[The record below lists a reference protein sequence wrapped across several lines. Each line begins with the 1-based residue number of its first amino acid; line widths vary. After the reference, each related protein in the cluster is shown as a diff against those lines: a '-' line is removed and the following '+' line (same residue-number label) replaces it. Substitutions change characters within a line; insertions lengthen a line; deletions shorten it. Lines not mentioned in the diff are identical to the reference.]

1 MAAKYSFPMNDL
13 SLRLNDAVRGAVGPA
28 QGVHAAKWERPPFLL
43 AGDVTPPIAHAID
56 DGCILLRREFWEPVP
71 PLIKSY
77 FRNRTCPPF
86 RGDDSS
92 MQLHLQRLSPD
103 FHAAYL
109 PQDIHRAPF
118 VW

>member
-1 MAAKYSFPMNDL
+1 MTLSGKLSVLRRGCMPQKGG
-13 SLRLNDAVRGAVGPA
+13 SLR
-28 QGVHAAKWERPPFLL
+28 FL
-43 AGDVTPPIAHAID
+43 ADYVAPPIAHAID
-56 DGCILLRREFWEPVP
+56 DGCILLRMEFWEPVP

-92 MQLHLQRLSPD
+92 MQLHLQHLSPD

-109 PQDIHRAPF
+109 PQDIHRVPF
-118 VW
+118 GW